1 MKKNRT
7 ALPLAEK
14 NKRLKKALTRL
25 GLLLLIFALFITV
38 YEMSLIFRFYEPVI
52 LVYYILAGVGIIAV
66 FILNRGFNSRPTK
79 REELSDDLTEEEKDA
94 YLEEEKHRMGISR
107 VLMYFILPLIVII
120 FIDLIDIYFG
130 GIYKS
135 LLSSFGGKTQ

>member
-1 MKKNRT
+1 
-7 ALPLAEK
+7 
-14 NKRLKKALTRL
+14 
-25 GLLLLIFALFITV
+25 
-38 YEMSLIFRFYEPVI
+38 MSLIFRFYEPVI
-52 LVYYILAGVGIIAV
+52 LAYYILAGVGIIAV

>member
-52 LVYYILAGVGIIAV
+52 LAYYILAGVGIIAV

-94 YLEEEKHRMGISR
+94 YLEEEKHRMGISK
-107 VLMYFILPLIVII
+107 V
-120 FIDLIDIYFG
+120 
-130 GIYKS
+130 
-135 LLSSFGGKTQ
+135 